1 MEDPMVIIAADP
13 HVKLERRLV
22 RRVRDDDSHRRIAAA
37 LADVAVAA
45 IHPARRARL
54 DGPAIDSLVEEPV
67 ESATRAAVETLI
79 DELEDLLDSLPASAV
94 ERLAEEQLVADLGM
108 E

>member
-1 MEDPMVIIAADP
+1 MVMVATDPYAVLET
-13 HVKLERRLV
+13 KLTRRI
-22 RRVRDDDSHRRIAAA
+22 RGDDSHRRIAAA

-45 IHPARRARL
+45 IHPARRAGL
-54 DGPAIDSLVEEPV
+54 DGRAMDALVEEPV

-79 DELEDLLDSLPASAV
+79 DELEDLVDSMPRSAI
-94 ERLAEEQLVADLGM
+94 ERLAAEQVLADLGV